1 MNIFLSFFSEGKSNK
16 NCKIIKIMVYCIMN
30 KLNGYYG
37 GIMENNNTKKERT
50 DDLKVRII
58 AGVIIVLIISGYYLY
73 AINYTSRGIINNFL
87 NKREGKILNNE
98 FNEKIK
104 SANLST
110 DYTVEQAM
118 NDIGTLELNT
128 INLPIVINI
137 DDIDSSTMNVDNNS
151 LERAKLLLKE
161 LKGKKINVILE
172 PYPWIAN
179 GSKYETDYNPSDKE
193 SFFINWKQNVLKP
206 IIDEIAIPYR
216 VDAINIATGFTHL
229 EGMEDE
235 FCDMIDFTRE
245 YYKGLIT
252 YRTSFW
258 TTANWDDEITKNQV
272 NDLNKKYNA
281 KLNNKIFSKVDFISI
296 ASYFELTDN
305 DVNTV
310 ANLEN
315 ALISSQRYNRKQEIK
330 EQVKNFYD
338 KWNKPIFF
346 GELGFPRTNKASVE
360 PWNPYLSN
368 EINTQEQANGFEAY
382 RRTYES
388 EPWLLGFSIFA
399 VGNKDGDKMYYPSE
413 ETIEVINRWFDLD

>member
-1 MNIFLSFFSEGKSNK
+1 
-16 NCKIIKIMVYCIMN
+16 
-30 KLNGYYG
+30 
-37 GIMENNNTKKERT
+37 MENNSAKKERA

-58 AGVIIVLIISGYYLY
+58 AGIIIVLILSGYYLY
-73 AINYTSRGIINNFL
+73 SINYTSRGIINNFL
-87 NKREGKILNNE
+87 NKREGKVLNNE

-118 NDIGTLELNT
+118 NDIEILELNT

-137 DDIDSSTMNVDNNS
+137 DDIDSSTMSVDNNS
-151 LERAKLLLKE
+151 LERANLLLKE
-161 LKGKKINVILE
+161 IKGKKINVILE
-172 PYPWIAN
+172 AYPWIAN
-179 GSKYETDYNPSDKE
+179 GSKYETDYIPSDKE
-193 SFFINWKQNVLKP
+193 SFFVNWKQNVLKP
-206 IIDEIAIPYR
+206 LIDEIAIPYR
-216 VDAINIATGFTHL
+216 VDAINVATGFTHL

-235 FCDMIDFTRE
+235 FCDMIDFTRK

-258 TTANWDDEITKNQV
+258 TTANWDDEVTKKQV
-272 NDLNKKYNA
+272 GDLNKKYDE

-310 ANLEN
+310 DNLEK

-382 RRTYES
+382 RRTYEE
-388 EPWLLGFSIFA
+388 EPWFLGFSIFA
-399 VGNKDGDKMYYPSE
+399 VGNKEGDKMYYPSE
-413 ETIEVINRWFDLD
+413 ETIEVINKWFD

>member
-1 MNIFLSFFSEGKSNK
+1 
-16 NCKIIKIMVYCIMN
+16 
-30 KLNGYYG
+30 
-37 GIMENNNTKKERT
+37 MENNSAKKERA

-58 AGVIIVLIISGYYLY
+58 AGIIIVLILSGYYLY
-73 AINYTSRGIINNFL
+73 SINYTSRGIINNFL
-87 NKREGKILNNE
+87 NKREGKVLNNE

-118 NDIGTLELNT
+118 NDIEILELNT

-137 DDIDSSTMNVDNNS
+137 DDIDSSTMSVDNNS
-151 LERAKLLLKE
+151 LERANLLLKE
-161 LKGKKINVILE
+161 IKGKKINVILE
-172 PYPWIAN
+172 AYPWIAN
-179 GSKYETDYNPSDKE
+179 GSKYETDYIPSDKE
-193 SFFINWKQNVLKP
+193 SFFVNWKQNVLKP
-206 IIDEIAIPYR
+206 LIDEIAIPYR
-216 VDAINIATGFTHL
+216 VDAINVATGFTHL

-235 FCDMIDFTRE
+235 FCDMIDFTRK

-252 YRTSFW
+252 YRTNFW
-258 TTANWDDEITKNQV
+258 TTANWDDEVTKNQV
-272 NDLNKKYNA
+272 DELNKNYNE

-310 ANLEN
+310 DNLEK

-382 RRTYES
+382 RRTYEE
-388 EPWLLGFSIFA
+388 EPWFLGFSIFA
-399 VGNKDGDKMYYPSE
+399 VGNKEGDKMYYPSE
-413 ETIEVINRWFDLD
+413 ETIEVINKWFD

>member
-1 MNIFLSFFSEGKSNK
+1 
-16 NCKIIKIMVYCIMN
+16 
-30 KLNGYYG
+30 
-37 GIMENNNTKKERT
+37 MENNNAKKERA

-58 AGVIIVLIISGYYLY
+58 AGIIIVLILSGYYVY
-73 AINYTSRGIINNFL
+73 SINYTSRGIINNFL
-87 NKREGKILNNE
+87 NKREGKVLNNE

-118 NDIGTLELNT
+118 NDIEILELNT

-137 DDIDSSTMNVDNNS
+137 DDIDSSTMSVDNNS
-151 LERAKLLLKE
+151 LERANLLLKE
-161 LKGKKINVILE
+161 IKGKKINVILE
-172 PYPWIAN
+172 AYPWIAN
-179 GSKYETDYNPSDKE
+179 GSKYETDYIPSDKE
-193 SFFINWKQNVLKP
+193 SFFVNWKQNVLKP
-206 IIDEIAIPYR
+206 LIDEIAIPYR

-235 FCDMIDFTRE
+235 FCDMIDFTRK

-258 TTANWDDEITKNQV
+258 TTANWDDEVTKKQV
-272 NDLNKKYNA
+272 GDLNKKYDE

-310 ANLEN
+310 DNLEK

-382 RRTYES
+382 RRTYEE
-388 EPWLLGFSIFA
+388 EPWFLGFSIFA
-399 VGNKDGDKMYYPSE
+399 VGKKEGDKMYYPSE
-413 ETIEVINRWFDLD
+413 ETIEVINKWFD